1 MTLPLVMGLSTLGSK
16 LLKQGDWFKMRY
28 ISWIVKVIMNIWTC
42 VLVYDWQV
50 HQNVNRTYYL
60 LIISRISQ
68 VYSDLDFM
76 AACLITAEWIDKDLK
91 TTSLSL

>member
-1 MTLPLVMGLSTLGSK
+1 MGLSTLGSK
-16 LLKQGDWFKMRY
+16 LLKEGDWFKMRY

-42 VLVYDWQV
+42 VVVYDWQV
-50 HQNVNRTYYL
+50 NQNVNRTYYL
-60 LIISRISQ
+60 LIIIRISQ

-76 AACLITAEWIDKDLK
+76 AACLISMTWIDKDLK